1 MIIIAVVATAM
12 LVAAVAMR
20 KTGSR
25 DEQEDLPR
33 HDEEL
38 PAYESSPPLTP
49 VEDGADDVTP
59 DRLTKAKTLA
69 RAENAPGQRK
79 LSFDDQ
85 PTMPIPMH
93 GMVECDA
100 ISEL

>member
-1 MIIIAVVATAM
+1 MIIIAVVAIAM
-12 LVAAVAMR
+12 LVAAVAMH
-20 KTGSR
+20 KTGNK
-25 DEQEDLPR
+25 DEHEDLPR
-33 HDEEL
+33 HDEGL
-38 PAYESSPPLTP
+38 PAYESPPPLTP
-49 VEDGADDVTP
+49 VEGGADDVTP
-59 DRLTKAKTLA
+59 DRLTKAKALA
-69 RAENAPGQRK
+69 RTGKPPGQRK